1 MSDDNEQASQDKP
14 KDKPTEPEKSKGSV
28 DKRGIWTV
36 VVIFGGLFVMLL
48 IFSVVMMSA
57 FGDDSAFGGAANQVG
72 VIEVTGP
79 IMESKKTV
87 QDLRKFV
94 DRDDIKGIVV
104 RVDSPGGAVAPS
116 QEIFQAVQRASDKK
130 PVVVS
135 MGSTAA
141 SGGYYIALGSE
152 HIIANSGTVTGSI
165 GVISQLFN
173 VEGLLEHI
181 DVEVNTV
188 KTGKYK
194 DAGSPFREFGP
205 EDRAY
210 FAELLDDIYLQFI
223 EDVAK
228 ARDME
233 LDEVR
238 ELADGRVFT
247 GRQAKEY
254 GLVDE
259 LCTFQDSVDWVKDK
273 AKIKGRAEL
282 VYPAKEDLG
291 FLSTLIEGASKT
303 AVREVKSQHSPVF
316 EYRMSP

>member
-1 MSDDNEQASQDKP
+1 MSDEIKKPSDSQSND
-14 KDKPTEPEKSKGSV
+14 SI
-28 DKRGIWTV
+28 DKRGIITV
-36 VVIFGGLFVMLL
+36 VAIFGGLFLMLL
-48 IFSVVMMSA
+48 IFAVVMISA
-57 FGDDSAFGGAANQVG
+57 FSDDSGFGGVENQVG

-87 QDLRKFV
+87 EDLRDFT
-94 DRDDIKGIVV
+94 RRASIKGIVV

-116 QEIFQAVQRASDKK
+116 QEIFQAVKRAAKKK

-141 SGGYYIALGSE
+141 SGGYYISLGAE

-173 VEGLLEHI
+173 VKGLLDKI
-181 DVEVNTV
+181 DVKVNTV
-188 KTGKYK
+188 KTGKFK

-205 EDRAY
+205 TDRAY
-210 FAELLDDIYLQFI
+210 FNDLLADIYEQFV
-223 EDVAK
+223 EDVAE
-228 ARDME
+228 ARGME
-233 LDEVR
+233 LSAVKEY
-238 ELADGRVFT
+238 ADGRVFT

-259 LCTFQDSVDWVKDK
+259 LGTFQDAVDWVKTETDIEGQ
-273 AKIKGRAEL
+273 ANL
-282 VYPAKEDLG
+282 VYPAQEELG
-291 FLSTLIEGASKT
+291 FLSTLIEGAAET
-303 AVREVKSQHSPVF
+303 AAREVRSQHTPVV